1 MPLPVP
7 LPERPSCTGTRDLGL
22 WGSDI
27 DQLGTNNSSDT
38 VVNAVENASNTLS
51 ATLNVGDAQRVRYIN

>member
-7 LPERPSCTGTRDLGL
+7 LPERLSCAGARDLGL

-27 DQLGTNNSSDT
+27 DQLGASNSSHT
-38 VVNAVENASNTLS
+38 VVNAIEYASNALS
-51 ATLNVGDAQRVRYIN
+51 AGLNVGNAQRVHYNN

>member
-7 LPERPSCTGTRDLGL
+7 LPERRSRTGTRDLGL

-27 DQLGTNNSSDT
+27 DQLGTNGSSDT
-38 VVNAVENASNTLS
+38 VVNPVENASNALS
-51 ATLNVGDAQRVRYIN
+51 AGLNVGDAQRVRYTN